1 MFYASNKIPRNVP
14 PILTM
19 QKKNLF
25 AKLSLVEARNASATV
40 RQSSSTTDLDFE
52 QNRFPPRI
60 PLFFFPPQVPLF
72 LFPPQVQLFLFPPQV
87 THFLSKNDGKCLND
101 FFNCGF
107 CSNRILLPMCVCVCQ
122 CVSHRRDI
130 SSFLDNL
137 IVKTM

>member
-1 MFYASNKIPRNVP
+1 MFYTSNKITRNVP

-25 AKLSLVEARNASATV
+25 AKLSLVEAGNTSATV

-72 LFPPQVQLFLFPPQV
+72 LFPPQV

-107 CSNRILLPMCVCVCQ
+107 CSKRILHPMCMCVCQ

-137 IVKTM
+137 IV

>member
-1 MFYASNKIPRNVP
+1 MFFTSNKITRNVP

-25 AKLSLVEARNASATV
+25 AKLSLVEAGNASATV

-72 LFPPQVQLFLFPPQV
+72 FISTECAL
-87 THFLSKNDGKCLND
+87 
-101 FFNCGF
+101 
-107 CSNRILLPMCVCVCQ
+107 RLPTTYDKHPANPIP
-122 CVSHRRDI
+122 SHSIHPHIAVKTTPRLKI
-130 SSFLDNL
+130 SSINQSNQPTNDYR
-137 IVKTM
+137 

>member
-1 MFYASNKIPRNVP
+1 MFYASNKITRNVP

-60 PLFFFPPQVPLF
+60 P
-72 LFPPQVQLFLFPPQV
+72 LFLFPPQV

-130 SSFLDNL
+130 SSFLHNL
-137 IVKTM
+137 IIQPSR